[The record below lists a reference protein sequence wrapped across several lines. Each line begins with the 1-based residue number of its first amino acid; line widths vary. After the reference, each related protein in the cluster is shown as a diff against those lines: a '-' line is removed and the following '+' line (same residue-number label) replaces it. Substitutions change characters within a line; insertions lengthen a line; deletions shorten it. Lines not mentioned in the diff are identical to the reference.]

1 MLIKQLKR
9 NKTDF
14 ENQGFNGSMANND
27 FTICSLLQYLKTPK
41 LQGLN

>member
-1 MLIKQLKR
+1 MLIKQLKS

-27 FTICSLLQYLKTPK
+27 FTICSLLSSNIILAGGPVI
-41 LQGLN
+41 